1 VNKIILDID
10 TIGSSRTQSN
20 SYTLIL
26 TEREGTRALPIII
39 GGFEAQAIV
48 VALENIKASRP
59 LTHDMFV
66 SFMTQSGVKLNEVLI
81 NDYKNEIF
89 YAQLHC
95 EKNGENLIID
105 ARPSDAIALAVRVG
119 CEVFILA
126 DVLQR
131 AIDDMT
137 LPLSGTGSISSDHQ
151 TSKPEGKPQ
160 KTPRPKASA
169 PMDEPEIDL
178 KSKTIAQLDSM
189 LEKAIEKEDY
199 TLAILI
205 RDELNARNTG

>member
-1 VNKIILDID
+1 MNKIILDID

-26 TEREGTRALPIII
+26 AERDGSRALPIII

-66 SFMTQSGVKLNEVLI
+66 NFMAQSGVKLMEVLI

-119 CEVFILA
+119 CEVFILE

-131 AIDDMT
+131 AIDDMV
-137 LPLSGTGSISSDHQ
+137 LPLGGASS
-151 TSKPEGKPQ
+151 TPSESSAAKPTPSPKKSSRSK
-160 KTPRPKASA
+160 TTA
-169 PMDEPEIDL
+169 PMDEPEIEL
-178 KSKTIAQLDSM
+178 NSKTLVELDSM

-205 RDELNARNTG
+205 RDELTKRNKE